1 MANNTD
7 AEYLEK
13 VFGTV
18 SNPSKELLSDEA
30 ALLNVAYALAEY
42 VLSTYAPSRE
52 RSLALTKLEEALLW
66 LQAHRVRT
74 AKQAPVRKDTP
85 HA

>member
-18 SNPSKELLSDEA
+18 YGSSEQMMLDEE
-30 ALLNVAYALAEY
+30 ALLNVAHPLAEHI
-42 VLSTYAPSRE
+42 LSTYAPSRE
-52 RSLALTKLEEALLW
+52 RSLALTKLEECLLW

-74 AKQAPVRKDTP
+74 KQAPVRKDTP
-85 HA
+85 DD

>member
-1 MANNTD
+1 MML
-7 AEYLEK
+7 AEE
-13 VFGTV
+13 
-18 SNPSKELLSDEA
+18 
-30 ALLNVAYALAEY
+30 ALLNVAQPLAEHI
-42 VLSTYAPSRE
+42 LSTYAPSRE

-74 AKQAPVRKDTP
+74 KQAPVRKDTP